1 MTLLLTPNF
10 ARALRV
16 AVVAAVALALLLLSA
31 CAGRAASNPV
41 QTENDF
47 PGSPGWL
54 LQGATGHAIEVYAS
68 ETSVLPGGSVSL
80 HVSTSPAALYR
91 ILVFRLGW
99 YGGAGA
105 RRVACVP
112 GCTTDEP
119 GVPLSPPPPGPDGA
133 VRAGWPVT
141 TTVAFGSGWASGYY
155 LIEALLTTGPQ
166 AGRVATTY
174 VIEREPP
181 GRAAA
186 ILVRVPVNTWQAYN
200 GWGGF
205 SLYNFSTTAPGSDR
219 AHHVSF
225 DRPYDWTLPGAQ
237 GPLQWELPLV
247 RFLEREGYDVSYQTD
262 VDTHRDPGSLL
273 QHKLVI
279 SAGHGEYW
287 TRQERDALDAAR
299 DRGLNL
305 AFMGANMGYWQIRYE
320 DAERT
325 IVGYKST
332 YDPNPD
338 PSAKTAMFRELQP
351 PRYEC
356 ELLGVQH
363 AGGALNWGVSDYV
376 VPPAAANDRWFANTG
391 FTASSTLRGLV
402 SVEAD
407 SIPPG
412 QTAAS
417 SCGHA
422 LTVFFQ
428 HDAGSVWK
436 GNADAVRY
444 TALSGS
450 EVFSAGSLQ
459 FVWGIDDFSPDGLG
473 HGLVDPRLQQFMR
486 NVLTEMTVPPSAPPV
501 SAPPSSAPPPSV
513 SPSSAPPPSVPP
525 SSVPPQL
532 SRIKPRRVRKATR
545 APVRIQSSVEGEQS
559 ALPSGVTAGAS
570 TASGVRRRGHP
581 FPQGAASRI
590 SRTPF
595 RASD

>member
-80 HVSTSPAALYR
+80 HVSTSPAARYR

-112 GCTTDEP
+112 GCTTDQP
-119 GVPLSPPPPGPDGA
+119 GVPLSAPPPGPDGA

-262 VDTHRDPGSLL
+262 VDTHREPGSLL
-273 QHKLVI
+273 RHRLVI
-279 SAGHGEYW
+279 VAGHGEYW

-376 VPPAAANDRWFANTG
+376 VPPAAASDRWFANTG
-391 FTASSTLRGLV
+391 LSASSTLRGLV

-412 QTAAS
+412 ATAAS
-417 SCGHA
+417 SCGHPV
-422 LTVFFQ
+422 TVIF
-428 HDAGSVWK
+428 HHEAGGDFA

-444 TALSGS
+444 TAPSGS

-486 NVLTEMTVPPSAPPV
+486 NVLTEMTVPPSVPPV
-501 SAPPSSAPPPSV
+501 SAPSSVPPSST
-513 SPSSAPPPSVPP
+513 PPSVPP
-525 SSVPPQL
+525 SSVPPQPA
-532 SRIKPRRVRKATR
+532 RITPRRVREAARNPDPAPRDAESAKSASRSAVSAGTR
-545 APVRIQSSVEGEQS
+545 AAPRVRPG
-559 ALPSGVTAGAS
+559 
-570 TASGVRRRGHP
+570 RHP
-581 FPQGAASRI
+581 FRPGAPGRASRA
-590 SRTPF
+590 PF
-595 RASD
+595 RASS